1 MFWKCGDEPFR
12 AYVVD
17 KLPDSQVN
25 KGFVM
30 QGLMIGLGGTVASSL
45 PWVLRNIFSINN
57 MSVKG
62 VIAENVKFSFY
73 IGAFFFLAAVL
84 YSVITTKEYPPTAE
98 ELEEKKHS
106 GSGITEIFSAIKNMP
121 QKMKIISLVQF
132 FTWPGLFLM
141 WFYYSLCVAYKIFGA
156 TSNTDQAFGDG
167 KDLRADIGLL

>member
-1 MFWKCGDEPFR
+1 
-12 AYVVD
+12 
-17 KLPDSQVN
+17 VN

-84 YSVITTKEYPPTAE
+84 YSVI
-98 ELEEKKHS
+98 
-106 GSGITEIFSAIKNMP
+106 P
-121 QKMKIISLVQF
+121 QRI
-132 FTWPGLFLM
+132 P
-141 WFYYSLCVAYKIFGA
+141 AYCRR
-156 TSNTDQAFGDG
+156 T
-167 KDLRADIGLL
+167 